1 MVGSP
6 KATIMTF
13 PSRPIIYVSV
23 LMIVARILAIV
34 MAPSQEVDTRQG
46 FEKSDFNLSEVVP
59 SSFKG
64 WNLDPAIS
72 IIQPNEEGDLKSRIY
87 DQNIARGYRDENG
100 SLIMLVIA
108 YGHNQSD
115 TLQLHRPEVC
125 YVANGFKIV
134 SNDRQD
140 VNLTS
145 YSDALLPSLRL
156 VTVSSNR
163 SEIVTYWTR
172 VGNSLPTS
180 NLSRQYEKLKFGLAG
195 NIPDGVLVRVSSI
208 SNEPAAAYKTH
219 DKFINDLIE
228 VIDEKHLEFFLGP
241 LIYSSKDN
249 FKDVNEPTF
258 NDKNN

>member
-1 MVGSP
+1 
-6 KATIMTF
+6 MTF
-13 PSRPIIYVSV
+13 PSRPILYISV
-23 LMIVARILAIV
+23 VIIVARILASA
-34 MAPSQEVDTRQG
+34 MSPSEETGISSVSKEDA
-46 FEKSDFNLSEVVP
+46 FILSDVVP
-59 SSFKG
+59 SNFKG
-64 WNLDPAIS
+64 WILDPS
-72 IIQPNEEGDLKSRIY
+72 INIIEPNEEGDLKSRIY

-115 TLQLHRPEVC
+115 ALQLHRPEVC
-125 YVANGFKIV
+125 YVANGFEII

-140 VNLTS
+140 VKLTS
-145 YSDALLPSLRL
+145 YHDVLLPSLRL
-156 VTVSSNR
+156 VTMSSQR

-208 SNEPAAAYKTH
+208 SDEPEASYKFH

-228 VIDEKHLEFFLGP
+228 VIDEEQLNLFLGP
-241 LIYSSKDN
+241 IMQGGKSNLIDTN
-249 FKDVNEPTF
+249 
-258 NDKNN
+258 NDTLDKINK